1 MKYFVTRSSDIF
13 RENKPCEEAVLVDK
27 DEEWDNI
34 WAVEIDSIEGL
45 MAFIA
50 KYGKVVVGSNW
61 IEIYD
66 GYRE

>member
-1 MKYFVTRSSDIF
+1 MKYFVTRTSDIF
-13 RENKPCEEAVLVDK
+13 GKNKPCEEAVLVDK
-27 DEEWDNI
+27 DNI
-34 WAVEIDSIEGL
+34 WAVEIDSIEML